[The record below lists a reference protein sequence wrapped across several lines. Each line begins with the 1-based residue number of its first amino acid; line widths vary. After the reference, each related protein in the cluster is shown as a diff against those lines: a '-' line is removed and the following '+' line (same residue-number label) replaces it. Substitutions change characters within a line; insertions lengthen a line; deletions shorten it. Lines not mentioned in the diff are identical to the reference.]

1 LTGARFIW
9 RNAESTLRSELVWAQ
24 SDHRAPRPEGN
35 GEVLNRGRAYT
46 VEAGYDLLKNYS
58 LGGQPMSIVLAG
70 RREHSSP
77 VFRSLGSS
85 FLSNYP
91 LSAQVM
97 TVQWGSLQAQ
107 LQGLQRFDNV
117 DEDRRYVR
125 NRVSAQLFNVMASAD
140 WLLNMARKIVPVD
153 SATSGSAP
161 ATTAPNAT
169 PFWVPSLSL
178 SRNVYNQFADEGF
191 IPEGYFQADL
201 PKIVSTNHAIGFDWR
216 GSSYSVSWKSGLVGE
231 KNLQTGETLNSS
243 ARRRHGLTVDWRL
256 TQSISLSASS
266 ERSVG
271 ERLDTPIDQIN
282 RQNRARVQW
291 RINTNNDVSLEFT
304 RGQDFDTAD
313 TRSTTNRRVQAQW
326 TSRFGIPLFFG
337 QKSLPAQFYLRFIDS
352 DAANATRFGGV
363 FSFSRP
369 GTSLFQAGITI
380 SLF

>member
-1 LTGARFIW
+1 
-9 RNAESTLRSELVWAQ
+9 
-24 SDHRAPRPEGN
+24 
-35 GEVLNRGRAYT
+35 
-46 VEAGYDLLKNYS
+46 
-58 LGGQPMSIVLAG
+58 
-70 RREHSSP
+70 
-77 VFRSLGSS
+77 
-85 FLSNYP
+85 
-91 LSAQVM
+91 
-97 TVQWGSLQAQ
+97 
-107 LQGLQRFDNV
+107 
-117 DEDRRYVR
+117 
-125 NRVSAQLFNVMASAD
+125 
-140 WLLNMARKIVPVD
+140 
-153 SATSGSAP
+153 
-161 ATTAPNAT
+161 
-169 PFWVPSLSL
+169 
-178 SRNVYNQFADEGF
+178 
-191 IPEGYFQADL
+191 
-201 PKIVSTNHAIGFDWR
+201 
-216 GSSYSVSWKSGLVGE
+216 VGE